1 MATYSRNKKTGT
13 WRAQLCVDQ
22 SRRSQAGFVSKPEAR
37 AWAHKKEAELRSAK
51 KDRIPDK
58 TFGALLARYRDEVT
72 PTKRGSR
79 WEVTR
84 LNAAIRDRELADVL
98 LSDISTTHVAR
109 WRDRRLEL
117 VGSASVLREW
127 NLLSSAANHARVEW
141 KWLEVN
147 PFSDVRRPQA
157 PAHRDRIVTADELAQ
172 LEMAVYAHPEKN
184 FYPRV
189 LRAAEFAIETGM
201 RAGEIVGLLWAD
213 IDIDARV
220 ARLDHEITVN
230 GRTVF
235 ATKNG
240 KKRSVPLSE
249 RAIELAQAS
258 ALESGDAKGK
268 VFGLTSEQLDSHW
281 RALSTDAG
289 IEGLHFHDTRHTA
302 ITRLAEKLDV
312 LELARMVGVTD
323 LKILMTYYNKSAA
336 DIAKKL

>member
-22 SRRSQAGFVSKPEAR
+22 SRRSQAGFASKPEAR

-157 PAHRDRIVTADELAQ
+157 PAHRDRIVTADELAR

-201 RAGEIVGLLWAD
+201 RAGEIVGLLWRD
-213 IDIDARV
+213 IDVGLRV

-249 RAIELAQAS
+249 RALLAAN
-258 ALESGDAKGK
+258 SGEVYSTGS

-281 RALSTDAG
+281 RALCADAG

-323 LKILMTYYNKSAA
+323 LKILMVYYNKSAA
-336 DIAKKL
+336 DIALKL